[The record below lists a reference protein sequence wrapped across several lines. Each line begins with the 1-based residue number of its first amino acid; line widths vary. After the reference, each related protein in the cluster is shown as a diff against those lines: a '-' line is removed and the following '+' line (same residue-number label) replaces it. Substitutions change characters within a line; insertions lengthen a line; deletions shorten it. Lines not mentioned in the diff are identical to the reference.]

1 MIADVLI
8 ISLIAAYS
16 VFILA
21 RLLAR
26 RRKGCCSGGCTGC
39 TGCSASSIERLI
51 REAQA
56 GKGRM

>member
-8 ISLIAAYS
+8 VSLIAAYS
-16 VFILA
+16 VFLLA

-26 RRKGCCSGGCTGC
+26 RRKGCCHGGCTGC